1 MIELD
6 SPALQG
12 LVATLGWTL
21 LHFLWQ
27 GAVAGVL
34 FGVSLAAAGNASAQ
48 TRYRLAFFFMLL
60 LAVTPVATFF
70 WLSPHY
76 SATADAVGSLAESAA
91 VLTIAIG
98 TPALDWQA
106 AVYPWL
112 PWAVLVWAVGV
123 AVMTGRLLIEW
134 RNVRLLTRLDVSPLT
149 PLWQSRVQHLITSLG
164 VRTAVRAL
172 QSARVHVPM
181 VVGWLRPVILVPVS
195 AMSGLTTW
203 QLELIVMHELAH
215 VRRYDHL
222 VNLLQVVIET
232 LLFYHPVVRWVS
244 RVMREEREHCCDD
257 LVVARSGDALAYA
270 RALTELA
277 GVQTLSLQTSVASDG
292 GQLLAR
298 IRRLVGVRRQPRVA
312 AHWSIGVML
321 ATVAVSVSGLLQ
333 PLGSNN
339 READDPLMAV
349 AQSAAPLALE
359 STALAVVKPQI
370 VIPEPQT
377 PAVIARDESLT
388 AEASGSAIAPAPALG
403 RQMLQQPAGIATTGE
418 TSAATGSGVD
428 SHMAAAAATAAVSP
442 EVATPADATSTR
454 PAGNDAS
461 DTKPTETVLV
471 TAPSAAGQLPSGSV
485 VDRARMAA
493 VDRVAQENG
502 VKLVWLNPPVVD
514 QPTGAAPQI
523 GLDAGEAVAVKPDSQ
538 ARAIAILQAQPE
550 FPDRAR
556 LDSIEGW
563 VTVSYV
569 IGRDGRVSDVSI
581 VAAQPRNVFEGAV
594 RKAVRSWRFEPVTVD
609 GRPVEQKKTQT
620 IRFSL
625 SDVQPSEEMC
635 LETTGSRICRPP
647 GH

>member
-6 SPALQG
+6 LPALEG

-27 GAVAGVL
+27 GAVVGVL

-48 TRYRLAFFFMLL
+48 TRYRLAFFFLLL
-60 LAVTPVATFF
+60 LASLPAATFF
-70 WLSPHY
+70 WLSPSY
-76 SATADAVGSLAESAA
+76 VAGAGTAEIIAESAPL
-91 VLTIAIG
+91 LTVSIAA
-98 TPALDWQA
+98 PVLDWQTF
-106 AVYPWL
+106 VHPWL

-123 AVMTGRLLIEW
+123 TLMTGRLLLEW
-134 RNVRLLTRLDVSPLT
+134 RNVRLLTRLEVSPLT
-149 PLWQSRVQHLITSLG
+149 PAWQQRVQRLIGSLG
-164 VRTAVRAL
+164 VRTAVRAV

-203 QLELIVMHELAH
+203 QLELILMHELAH

-277 GVQTLSLQTSVASDG
+277 GVQSLSLQTSVASDG

-298 IRRLVGVRRQPRVA
+298 IRRLVGVRRPPRVA

-333 PLGSNN
+333 PLGVNS
-339 READDPLMAV
+339 REVEDTAAAPTAAPEEHLIEASGLGFSQPRVDIPEPTIPVSIATLAVESRARESSAPVTGHIPVQSGNAPLAT
-349 AQSAAPLALE
+349 AAETPSPGDAKPSAAPAD
-359 STALAVVKPQI
+359 S
-370 VIPEPQT
+370 
-377 PAVIARDESLT
+377 PAGAAPSV
-388 AEASGSAIAPAPALG
+388 AEA
-403 RQMLQQPAGIATTGE
+403 QPAGN
-418 TSAATGSGVD
+418 GS
-428 SHMAAAAATAAVSP
+428 
-442 EVATPADATSTR
+442 EATPPSE
-454 PAGNDAS
+454 S
-461 DTKPTETVLV
+461 LLV
-471 TAPSAAGQLPSGSV
+471 TAPAAAAGSV

-502 VKLVWLNPPVVD
+502 VKLVWLNPPVLQD
-514 QPTGAAPQI
+514 ATGAAPRMPS
-523 GLDAGEAVAVKPDSQ
+523 PDMSNLPTDPQ

-569 IGRDGRVSDVSI
+569 IGRDGRVSDVAI

-594 RKAVRSWRFEPVTVD
+594 RKAVRSWRFEPVRVD

-625 SDVQPSEEMC
+625 SDVQPTDAMC
-635 LETTGSRICRPP
+635 LASTGSRICRTPTR
-647 GH
+647 

>member
-6 SPALQG
+6 LPALEG

-27 GAVAGVL
+27 GAVVGVL

-48 TRYRLAFFFMLL
+48 TRYRLAFFFLLL
-60 LAVTPVATFF
+60 LASLPAATFF
-70 WLSPHY
+70 WLSPSY
-76 SATADAVGSLAESAA
+76 VAGAGTAEIIAESAPL
-91 VLTIAIG
+91 LTVSIAA
-98 TPALDWQA
+98 PVLDWQTF
-106 AVYPWL
+106 VHPWL

-123 AVMTGRLLIEW
+123 TLMTGRLLLEW
-134 RNVRLLTRLDVSPLT
+134 RNVRLLTRLEVSPLT
-149 PLWQSRVQHLITSLG
+149 PAWQQRVQRLIGSLG
-164 VRTAVRAL
+164 VRTAVRAV

-203 QLELIVMHELAH
+203 QLELILMHELAH

-277 GVQTLSLQTSVASDG
+277 GVQSLSLQTSVASDG

-298 IRRLVGVRRQPRVA
+298 IRRLVGVRRPPRVA

-333 PLGSNN
+333 PLGVNS
-339 READDPLMAV
+339 REVEDTAAAPTAAPEEHLIEASGLGFSQPRVDIPEPTIPVSIATLAV
-349 AQSAAPLALE
+349 ESRARESSAPVTGRIPVQSGNTPIATAAETPSAGDAKPSAAPAD
-359 STALAVVKPQI
+359 SPAGAA
-370 VIPEPQT
+370 
-377 PAVIARDESLT
+377 PAV
-388 AEASGSAIAPAPALG
+388 AEA
-403 RQMLQQPAGIATTGE
+403 QPAGN
-418 TSAATGSGVD
+418 GS
-428 SHMAAAAATAAVSP
+428 
-442 EVATPADATSTR
+442 EATPPSE
-454 PAGNDAS
+454 S
-461 DTKPTETVLV
+461 LLV
-471 TAPSAAGQLPSGSV
+471 TAPAAAAGSV

-502 VKLVWLNPPVVD
+502 VKLVWLNPPVLQD
-514 QPTGAAPQI
+514 ATGSAPRMPSPDMSNLPTDP
-523 GLDAGEAVAVKPDSQ
+523 Q

-569 IGRDGRVSDVSI
+569 IGRDGRVSDVAI

-594 RKAVRSWRFEPVTVD
+594 RKAVRSWRFEPVRVD

-625 SDVQPSEEMC
+625 SDVQPTDAMC
-635 LETTGSRICRPP
+635 LASTGSRICRTPTR
-647 GH
+647 

>member
-6 SPALQG
+6 LPALEG

-27 GAVAGVL
+27 GAVVGVL

-48 TRYRLAFFFMLL
+48 TRYRLAFLFLLL
-60 LAVTPVATFF
+60 LATLPVATFF
-70 WLSPHY
+70 WLSPSY
-76 SATADAVGSLAESAA
+76 VAGAGTAEIIAESAPL
-91 VLTIAIG
+91 LTVSIAA
-98 TPALDWQA
+98 PVLDWQTF
-106 AVYPWL
+106 VHPWL
-112 PWAVLVWAVGV
+112 PWAVLIWAVGV
-123 AVMTGRLLIEW
+123 AFMTGRLLLEW

-149 PLWQSRVQHLITSLG
+149 PAWQHRVQRLIGSLG
-164 VRTAVRAL
+164 VRTAVRAV

-203 QLELIVMHELAH
+203 QLELILMHELAH

-277 GVQTLSLQTSVASDG
+277 GVQSLSLQTSVSSDG

-298 IRRLVGVRRQPRVA
+298 IRRLVGVRRPPRVA

-333 PLGSNN
+333 PLGVNS
-339 READDPLMAV
+339 REVEDTAT
-349 AQSAAPLALE
+349 APEEHVIEASGLAFTQPE
-359 STALAVVKPQI
+359 VD
-370 VIPEPQT
+370 IPEPTIPVSIASVAVESIARESASAPATGRT
-377 PAVIARDESLT
+377 PAQTGNTPLAT
-388 AEASGSAIAPAPALG
+388 AAETAAPGGAKPPAAPADSPVATG
-403 RQMLQQPAGIATTGE
+403 AAPSVAQAQPAGTGAE
-418 TSAATGSGVD
+418 
-428 SHMAAAAATAAVSP
+428 
-442 EVATPADATSTR
+442 ATS
-454 PAGNDAS
+454 
-461 DTKPTETVLV
+461 PTESLLV
-471 TAPSAAGQLPSGSV
+471 TAPAAAAGSV

-502 VKLVWLNPPVVD
+502 VKLVWLNPPVLQD
-514 QPTGAAPQI
+514 ASGAAPRM
-523 GLDAGEAVAVKPDSQ
+523 PDMSNLPTDPQ
-538 ARAIAILQAQPE
+538 ARAIAVLQAQPE

-569 IGRDGRVSDVSI
+569 IGRDGRVSDVAI

-625 SDVQPSEEMC
+625 SDVQPSDAMC
-635 LETTGSRICRPP
+635 MASTGSRICRTP
-647 GH
+647 GR

>member
-60 LAVTPVATFF
+60 LAVTPVVTFF

-76 SATADAVGSLAESAA
+76 GATAATIGGIAQSAA

-98 TPALDWQA
+98 TPVLDWHA
-106 AVYPWL
+106 AVHPWL

-123 AVMTGRLLIEW
+123 TFMTGRLLIEW
-134 RNVRLLTRLDVSPLT
+134 RNVRLLTRVDVSPLT
-149 PLWQSRVQHLITSLG
+149 ALWQSRVQHLIASLG
-164 VRTAVRAL
+164 VRTAVRAM

-195 AMSGLTTW
+195 AMSGLTPW

-257 LVVARSGDALAYA
+257 LVVSRSGDALAYA

-292 GQLLAR
+292 GQLLTR

-312 AHWSIGVML
+312 AHWSIGIML

-333 PLGSNN
+333 PLGVNS
-339 READDPLMAV
+339 RETDDPLAPDE
-349 AQSAAPLALE
+349 QSLEPIALE
-359 STALAVVKPQI
+359 SPGIAVVQTQTA
-370 VIPEPQT
+370 IPEPQA
-377 PAVIARDESLT
+377 PAALLRDG
-388 AEASGSAIAPAPALG
+388 AFAAVGSASALAPPQARNQDRL
-403 RQMLQQPAGIATTGE
+403 QPAGTTAAAETPATTG
-418 TSAATGSGVD
+418 SAVD
-428 SHMAAAAATAAVSP
+428 PRMAAVAAPAVVSP
-442 EVATPADATSTR
+442 DAAATPADGAAR
-454 PAGNDAS
+454 AAGNDAGVNP
-461 DTKPTETVLV
+461 PTESVVV
-471 TAPSAAGQLPSGSV
+471 TAPAATGQLAAGSV

-502 VKLVWLNPPVVD
+502 VKLVWLNPPVLD
-514 QPTGAAPQI
+514 QAGAAPQI
-523 GLDAGEAVAVKPDSQ
+523 GADAELANIKRDSQ
-538 ARAIAILQAQPE
+538 ARAIAVLQAQPE

-569 IGRDGRVSDVSI
+569 IGRDGRVSDVAI

-594 RKAVRSWRFEPVTVD
+594 RKAVRSWRFQPVTVD
-609 GRPVEQKKTQT
+609 GRTVEQKKTQT

-625 SDVQPSEEMC
+625 SDVQPTEEMC
-635 LETTGSRICRPP
+635 MASTGSRICRTP

>member
-6 SPALQG
+6 LPALEG

-27 GAVAGVL
+27 GAVVGVL

-48 TRYRLAFFFMLL
+48 TRYRLAFFFLLL
-60 LAVTPVATFF
+60 LASLPAATFF
-70 WLSPHY
+70 WLSPSY
-76 SATADAVGSLAESAA
+76 VAGAGTAEIIAESAPL
-91 VLTIAIG
+91 LTVSIAA
-98 TPALDWQA
+98 PVLDWQTF
-106 AVYPWL
+106 VHPWL

-123 AVMTGRLLIEW
+123 TLMTGRLLLEW
-134 RNVRLLTRLDVSPLT
+134 RNVRLLTRLEVSPLT
-149 PLWQSRVQHLITSLG
+149 PAWQQRVQRLIGSLG
-164 VRTAVRAL
+164 VRTAVRAV

-203 QLELIVMHELAH
+203 QLELILMHELAH

-277 GVQTLSLQTSVASDG
+277 GVQSLSLQTSVASDG

-298 IRRLVGVRRQPRVA
+298 IRRLVGVRRPPRVA

-333 PLGSNN
+333 PLGVNS
-339 READDPLMAV
+339 REVEDTAAAPTAAPEEHLIEASGLGFSQPRVDIPEPTIPVSIATLAV
-349 AQSAAPLALE
+349 ESRARESSAPVTGHIPVQSGNTPIATAAETPSAGDAKPSAAPAD
-359 STALAVVKPQI
+359 SPAGAA
-370 VIPEPQT
+370 
-377 PAVIARDESLT
+377 PAV
-388 AEASGSAIAPAPALG
+388 AEA
-403 RQMLQQPAGIATTGE
+403 QPAGN
-418 TSAATGSGVD
+418 GS
-428 SHMAAAAATAAVSP
+428 
-442 EVATPADATSTR
+442 EATPPSE
-454 PAGNDAS
+454 S
-461 DTKPTETVLV
+461 LLV
-471 TAPSAAGQLPSGSV
+471 TAPAAAAGSV

-502 VKLVWLNPPVVD
+502 VKLVWLNPPVLQD
-514 QPTGAAPQI
+514 ATGAAPRMPS
-523 GLDAGEAVAVKPDSQ
+523 PDMSNLPTDPQ

-569 IGRDGRVSDVSI
+569 IGRDGRVSDVAI

-594 RKAVRSWRFEPVTVD
+594 RKAVRSWRFEPVRVD

-625 SDVQPSEEMC
+625 SDVQPTDAMC
-635 LETTGSRICRPP
+635 LASTGSRICRTPTR
-647 GH
+647 

>member
-6 SPALQG
+6 SPSLQG

-76 SATADAVGSLAESAA
+76 GATADAVGSLAESAA

-215 VRRYDHL
+215 
-222 VNLLQVVIET
+222 
-232 LLFYHPVVRWVS
+232 
-244 RVMREEREHCCDD
+244 
-257 LVVARSGDALAYA
+257 
-270 RALTELA
+270 
-277 GVQTLSLQTSVASDG
+277 
-292 GQLLAR
+292 
-298 IRRLVGVRRQPRVA
+298 
-312 AHWSIGVML
+312 
-321 ATVAVSVSGLLQ
+321 
-333 PLGSNN
+333 
-339 READDPLMAV
+339 
-349 AQSAAPLALE
+349 
-359 STALAVVKPQI
+359 
-370 VIPEPQT
+370 
-377 PAVIARDESLT
+377 
-388 AEASGSAIAPAPALG
+388 
-403 RQMLQQPAGIATTGE
+403 
-418 TSAATGSGVD
+418 
-428 SHMAAAAATAAVSP
+428 
-442 EVATPADATSTR
+442 
-454 PAGNDAS
+454 
-461 DTKPTETVLV
+461 
-471 TAPSAAGQLPSGSV
+471 
-485 VDRARMAA
+485 
-493 VDRVAQENG
+493 
-502 VKLVWLNPPVVD
+502 
-514 QPTGAAPQI
+514 
-523 GLDAGEAVAVKPDSQ
+523 
-538 ARAIAILQAQPE
+538 
-550 FPDRAR
+550 
-556 LDSIEGW
+556 
-563 VTVSYV
+563 
-569 IGRDGRVSDVSI
+569 
-581 VAAQPRNVFEGAV
+581 
-594 RKAVRSWRFEPVTVD
+594 
-609 GRPVEQKKTQT
+609 
-620 IRFSL
+620 
-625 SDVQPSEEMC
+625 
-635 LETTGSRICRPP
+635 
-647 GH
+647 

>member
-1 MIELD
+1 
-6 SPALQG
+6 
-12 LVATLGWTL
+12 
-21 LHFLWQ
+21 
-27 GAVAGVL
+27 
-34 FGVSLAAAGNASAQ
+34 
-48 TRYRLAFFFMLL
+48 
-60 LAVTPVATFF
+60 
-70 WLSPHY
+70 
-76 SATADAVGSLAESAA
+76 
-91 VLTIAIG
+91 
-98 TPALDWQA
+98 
-106 AVYPWL
+106 
-112 PWAVLVWAVGV
+112 
-123 AVMTGRLLIEW
+123 
-134 RNVRLLTRLDVSPLT
+134 
-149 PLWQSRVQHLITSLG
+149 
-164 VRTAVRAL
+164 
-172 QSARVHVPM
+172 M

-203 QLELIVMHELAH
+203 QLELILMHELAH

-298 IRRLVGVRRQPRVA
+298 IRRLVGVRRPPRVA

-333 PLGSNN
+333 PLGVNSL
-339 READDPLMAV
+339 EADEPSASALPTSEASVGQHALDASGVAFSQPQVQIPEPKIPLTI
-349 AQSAAPLALE
+349 AAFATE
-359 STALAVVKPQI
+359 STARA
-370 VIPEPQT
+370 
-377 PAVIARDESLT
+377 PARL
-388 AEASGSAIAPAPALG
+388 AEAGRPTVQTGTTPVAQTNAAPPADSAPA
-403 RQMLQQPAGIATTGE
+403 AG
-418 TSAATGSGVD
+418 AATDAPQGAG
-428 SHMAAAAATAAVSP
+428 AAAGVAAA
-442 EVATPADATSTR
+442 E
-454 PAGNDAS
+454 PAGNDSEATTPS
-461 DTKPTETVLV
+461 ESLLV
-471 TAPSAAGQLPSGSV
+471 TAPAATAGSV

-502 VKLVWLNPPVVD
+502 VKLVWLNPPVVQD
-514 QPTGAAPQI
+514 ATGAAPRVPSMD
-523 GLDAGEAVAVKPDSQ
+523 GSNPAHDSQ
-538 ARAIAILQAQPE
+538 ARAIAILQEQPE

-609 GRPVEQKKTQT
+609 GRPIEQKKTQT

-625 SDVQPSEEMC
+625 SDVQPTEEMC
-635 LETTGSRICRPP
+635 MASTGSRICRSP
-647 GH
+647 GR

>member
-76 SATADAVGSLAESAA
+76 SATADAVGSLAQSAA

-106 AVYPWL
+106 AVHPWL

-339 READDPLMAV
+339 READDPLMPV
-349 AQSAAPLALE
+349 EQSAAPRALD

-370 VIPEPQT
+370 LIPEPQT

-388 AEASGSAIAPAPALG
+388 AEASGSAIAPAPALA
-403 RQMLQQPAGIATTGE
+403 RQMLQAAGIATAGE

-428 SHMAAAAATAAVSP
+428 SHLAAAAATAAVSP
-442 EVATPADATSTR
+442 EAATPADATSTR

-461 DTKPTETVLV
+461 DTKPTESVLV

-523 GLDAGEAVAVKPDSQ
+523 GVDAGEAAAVKPDSQ

-625 SDVQPSEEMC
+625 SDVQPNEEMC

>member
-76 SATADAVGSLAESAA
+76 GAAADAVGSLAESAA

-106 AVYPWL
+106 AVQPWL

-339 READDPLMAV
+339 READDPLMPV
-349 AQSAAPLALE
+349 EQSAASLALD

-388 AEASGSAIAPAPALG
+388 AEVSGSAIAPAPALG
-403 RQMLQQPAGIATTGE
+403 RQMLQPAGILTTGE

-442 EVATPADATSTR
+442 EAAAPADATSTR

-461 DTKPTETVLV
+461 DTKPTESVLV
-471 TAPSAAGQLPSGSV
+471 TAPSAAGQVPSGSV

-523 GLDAGEAVAVKPDSQ
+523 GVDAGEAVAVKPDSQ

-625 SDVQPSEEMC
+625 SDVQPNEEMC